1 MQLSREQ
8 AQNSVSRA
16 REAGEVLNHIA
27 LAIEGIADGNV
38 QISAAT
44 EQQTAVANEIS
55 ENISSLNDSIG
66 DVVNGAEQSSSASR
80 DLAQL
85 ATGLQQQIQRF
96 RA

>member
-1 MQLSREQ
+1 
-8 AQNSVSRA
+8 
-16 REAGEVLNHIA
+16 VLNHIA
-27 LAIEGIADGNV
+27 HAVEGIADGNV

-44 EQQTAVANEIS
+44 EEQTAVANEIS

-66 DVVNGAEQSSSASR
+66 EVVNGAQQSSIASR

-85 ATGLQQQIQRF
+85 ATGLQMQIQRF